1 MLLMCA
7 NIYQNRSHLS
17 TPHGLEHATG
27 GPVSLKDD
35 TFEAMSSRPGSI
47 TAQLERQN
55 AAAAAA
61 ANSSLESGGNAKTSP
76 TKPIVGQKKP
86 LEASVIPL
94 SIEQLNDVIAVTG
107 VNLREEEEQLFSGAT
122 EDSRISEASRKVVQ
136 EEEERLVLQKNP
148 LRKKLAEIR
157 AKCGV
162 KTVSNDLERCLSLCV
177 EERLR
182 GLISNLI
189 RLSKQG
195 RFREAKTR
203 DCYHI
208 RCSKTNYDESKSSRR
223 MREETGGCRRT
234 PKSRRGS
241 SDGDDGRGKSSKV
254 NKEEDY
260 KMRTTAA
267 NVAARAAVGGDDM
280 LSKWQLMAKQA
291 RQKREGGADSA
302 STSQPSLDVG
312 PKPVSTSERTL
323 NDNSR
328 LMLPPL

>member
-122 EDSRISEASRKVVQ
+122 EDSRVSEASRKVVQ

-148 LRKKLAEIR
+148 LRKKLAEI
-157 AKCGV
+157 
-162 KTVSNDLERCLSLCV
+162 T
-177 EERLR
+177 
-182 GLISNLI
+182 
-189 RLSKQG
+189 
-195 RFREAKTR
+195 
-203 DCYHI
+203 
-208 RCSKTNYDESKSSRR
+208 
-223 MREETGGCRRT
+223 
-234 PKSRRGS
+234 
-241 SDGDDGRGKSSKV
+241 
-254 NKEEDY
+254 
-260 KMRTTAA
+260 
-267 NVAARAAVGGDDM
+267 RAAVGGDDM

-291 RQKREGGADSA
+291 RQKREGGADWA

-312 PKPVSTSERTL
+312 PKP
-323 NDNSR
+323 
-328 LMLPPL
+328 

>member
-122 EDSRISEASRKVVQ
+122 EDSRVSEASRKVVQ
-136 EEEERLVLQKNP
+136 EEEERLILQKNP

-189 RLSKQG
+189 RLSKQ
-195 RFREAKTR
+195 RVDLERPRHVTVITSDVRKQIMSMNQKAQEEWEKKQADVEELQR
-203 DCYHI
+203 A
-208 RCSKTNYDESKSSRR
+208 DEVAV
-223 MREETGGCRRT
+223 M
-234 PKSRRGS
+234 
-241 SDGDDGRGKSSKV
+241 V

-267 NVAARAAVGGDDM
+267 NVATRAAVGGDDM

>member
-94 SIEQLNDVIAVTG
+94 SKKQKVVGELADQSIEQLNDVTAVTG

-122 EDSRISEASRKVVQ
+122 EDSRVSEASRKVVQ
-136 EEEERLVLQKNP
+136 EEEERLILQKNP
-148 LRKKLAEIR
+148 LRKKLAEIM

-162 KTVSNDLERCLSLCV
+162 KTVSNDLEWCLSLCV
-177 EERLR
+177 EERLH

-189 RLSKQG
+189 RLSKQRVDLERPRHRTG
-195 RFREAKTR
+195 ITSDVRKQIMSMNQKAQEEWDKKQMDVEKLQRA
-203 DCYHI
+203 
-208 RCSKTNYDESKSSRR
+208 DEP
-223 MREETGGCRRT
+223 E
-234 PKSRRGS
+234 GS
-241 SDGDDGRGKSSKV
+241 SDGDNGHGKSSNV

-260 KMRTTAA
+260 KMRITAA
-267 NVAARAAVGGDDM
+267 NVAVRAAIGGDDM
-280 LSKWQLMAKQA
+280 LSKWQVMAEQA
-291 RQKREGGADSA
+291 RQKHEGGAD
-302 STSQPSLDVG
+302 
-312 PKPVSTSERTL
+312 
-323 NDNSR
+323 
-328 LMLPPL
+328 

>member
-94 SIEQLNDVIAVTG
+94 SKKQKVVGELADQSIEQLNDVTAVTG

-122 EDSRISEASRKVVQ
+122 EDSRVSEASRKTSSKK
-136 EEEERLVLQKNP
+136 EEESCFAEKSN
-148 LRKKLAEIR
+148 RKKLGLKSAQ
-157 AKCGV
+157 
-162 KTVSNDLERCLSLCV
+162 
-177 EERLR
+177 EEWEKKHA
-182 GLISNLI
+182 I
-189 RLSKQG
+189 
-195 RFREAKTR
+195 E
-203 DCYHI
+203 
-208 RCSKTNYDESKSSRR
+208 
-223 MREETGGCRRT
+223 RT
-234 PKSRRGS
+234 PKSRLSPEGS
-241 SDGDDGRGKSSKV
+241 SDGDEGRSRRRRKAASY
-254 NKEEDY
+254 KEEDY

-323 NDNSR
+323 NDNSDTEKTYAPATVTVT
-328 LMLPPL
+328 LG